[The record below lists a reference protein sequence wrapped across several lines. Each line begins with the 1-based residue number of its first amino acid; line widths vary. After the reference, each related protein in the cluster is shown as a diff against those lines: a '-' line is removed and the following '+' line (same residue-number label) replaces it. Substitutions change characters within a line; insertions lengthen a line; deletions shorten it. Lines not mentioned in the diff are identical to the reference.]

1 MKSLFIFVILTA
13 AFIAIAEP
21 PGEPEYRNNKL
32 TDTPYQRHLRATRA
46 TDNDAAAEERRLQTS
61 LYSKLG
67 KAATKLLMP
76 EKLKFV
82 IWRKAGWDYNILKQQ
97 LFKGVPKEVYE
108 KDPRFEKVLLRFG
121 AYMRSV

>member
-1 MKSLFIFVILTA
+1 MKRLFIFVILSA
-13 AFIAIAEP
+13 AFLAI
-21 PGEPEYRNNKL
+21 GEPAGEPGYRNNKL

-61 LYSKLG
+61 LYGKLG

-76 EKLKFV
+76 EKVKFV